1 MKIFDFDKA
10 YSQCITPKIEN
21 LLKKIHICRNDFKL
35 SDIHKILSTQA
46 FSESIESSNR
56 IEGLTT
62 RDQRLHQLVNYEIE
76 PESLSEKE
84 IAGYRDVLAL
94 VNENFEYMPLKTS
107 IILQLHRDL
116 YNPDRLIFCVV

>member
-10 YSQCITPKIEN
+10 YSQCITPKIKD
-21 LLKKIHICRNDFKL
+21 LLKKIHKHRNDFKL

-62 RDQRLHQLVNYEIE
+62 IDQR
-76 PESLSEKE
+76 P
-84 IAGYRDVLAL
+84 
-94 VNENFEYMPLKTS
+94 KTS
-107 IILQLHRDL
+107 SIS
-116 YNPDRLIFCVV
+116 